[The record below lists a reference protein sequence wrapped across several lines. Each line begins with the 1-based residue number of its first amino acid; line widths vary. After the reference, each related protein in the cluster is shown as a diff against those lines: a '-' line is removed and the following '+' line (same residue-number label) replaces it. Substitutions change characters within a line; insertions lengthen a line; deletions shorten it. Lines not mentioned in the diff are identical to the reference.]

1 MTKEALQE
9 ILHILELDYEA
20 EPTLVYVFYAMP
32 DGRVNNF
39 SISVRRGS
47 DMSRQQLTKLMHKEY
62 PATREGDIIAVEKP
76 GDWKPMVEWLD
87 TTEVCRLLHIS
98 IRTLRHWT
106 RRGLFETSVID
117 RHIYYNRA
125 NINKVIAARAVT
137 ENGRIDSSCLYEKK
151 TPTGYQRTDMP

>member
-20 EPTLVYVFYAMP
+20 EPTLVYVFYATP

-98 IRTLRHWT
+98 RKTLWKWSKEHLLHPSKVEGRVYYSRMEIDQMIRAN
-106 RRGLFETSVID
+106 VID
-117 RHIYYNRA
+117 
-125 NINKVIAARAVT
+125 
-137 ENGRIDSSCLYEKK
+137 ENGRLD
-151 TPTGYQRTDMP
+151 RTAM

>member
-20 EPTLVYVFYAMP
+20 EPTLVYVFYATP

-39 SISVRRGS
+39 SISVLRGS

-98 IRTLRHWT
+98 RKTLWKWSKEHLLHPSKVEGRVYYSRMEIDQMIRAN
-106 RRGLFETSVID
+106 VID
-117 RHIYYNRA
+117 
-125 NINKVIAARAVT
+125 
-137 ENGRIDSSCLYEKK
+137 ENGRLD
-151 TPTGYQRTDMP
+151 RTAM